1 MRHVPVHIARSKPE
15 SLAMTPGSHPKR
27 LSSFCT
33 ENSVS
38 ACFCTKEVLRFSV
51 NFCKNTLLT
60 NSSRPLHHRSQGGAQ
75 QLIGPRWFE
84 MWHSHLKRLP
94 GYNCSA

>member
-1 MRHVPVHIARSKPE
+1 MGHVPVHIARSKPE
-15 SLAMTPGSHPKR
+15 PLAMTPGSHPQR

-38 ACFCTKEVLRFSV
+38 GCFCTKEVLRFSV

-60 NSSRPLHHRSQGGAQ
+60 NS
-75 QLIGPRWFE
+75 F
-84 MWHSHLKRLP
+84 
-94 GYNCSA
+94 